1 MNIFTQKELFE
12 GELSLNQDATLRV
25 QEYQPTDKS
34 QHHDT
39 QISGL
44 KKEVIVNKG
53 DDVISPDEQTILKI
67 KRMDSY
73 VLLFSEFLEKE
84 FSLSYDELSPTIDYV
99 STFVGGVKFNYKLP
113 QAFKYTK
120 EEIVKRRLHLCNP
133 SEVASLLVH
142 NKGTGS
148 LVGWLKANVLSQQ
161 TQITKTA

>member
-1 MNIFTQKELFE
+1 MKIFTQKELFE
-12 GELSLNQDATLRV
+12 GEISLSQDTSLGT
-25 QEYQPTDKS
+25 QEYQSASKP
-34 QHHDT
+34 QVHNT

-44 KKEVIVNKG
+44 KKEIIVNNG
-53 DDVISPDEQTILKI
+53 DDVSSPDEQTILKI

-120 EEIVKRRLHLCNP
+120 EEIVKRRLHLCKP

-148 LVGWLKANVLSQQ
+148 LVGWLKANVLSQ
-161 TQITKTA
+161 